1 MKSKNSQ
8 FDYILAGIVFSLIII
23 AIIVLAGTS
32 AQLSYQKFGDS
43 AKFLTHQLIFGFLL
57 GIIAF
62 IIAFKIPLIYYKK
75 YAGIFLLIN
84 LFFLLLV
91 FVPGI
96 GIESHGS
103 SRWVNIGFASF
114 QPSEFLKISF
124 ILYLAS
130 WITSKHNNNQIVNRK
145 PRYSKNNKLS
155 QINLKAQQFLF
166 KLNKTTNKSLLP
178 FLAIIF
184 FISIFLILQPD
195 VSTLGIILLTA
206 VIIYFCAETPLWHMI
221 LIGLL
226 GISSL
231 IALVKIAPYRINRFK
246 VFLDPN
252 FDPMGIGYQL
262 KQSLITIGSGGLFG
276 VGLGMS
282 RQKNVFLPESMSD
295 SIFSIFAEELGFI
308 GALFLIFLFLGFLWR
323 GFEIAKN
330 SSDKFYSF
338 VAIGITTYIV
348 VQAFINIGSMIGILP
363 LTGIPLPFFSY
374 GGSHIVAE
382 LIGVGILFNISK
394 NNNLR

>member
-1 MKSKNSQ
+1 MKSKNKNQ

-23 AIIVLAGTS
+23 AIIILAGTS

-43 AKFLTHQLIFGFLL
+43 AKFLTHQIIFGFLL
-57 GIIAF
+57 GGIACV
-62 IIAFKIPLIYYKK
+62 IAFKIPLIYFKK
-75 YAGIFLLIN
+75 YAGILLLIN
-84 LFFLLLV
+84 LFFLLLI

-96 GIESHGS
+96 GISSHGS
-103 SRWVNIGFASF
+103 SRWINIGFASF

-130 WITSKHNNNQIVNRK
+130 WITAKYNNNQIFSKK
-145 PRYSKNNKLS
+145 PRFSKNKKFS
-155 QINLKAQQFLF
+155 QIQQFLF
-166 KLNKTTNKSLLP
+166 KLNKGTNKSLLP
-178 FLAIIF
+178 FLLIIF
-184 FISIFLILQPD
+184 FISIFLISQPD

-206 VIIYFCAETPLWHMI
+206 VIIYFSAGTPFWHMI

-231 IALVKIAPYRINRFK
+231 WILIKMAPYRANRFK
-246 VFLDPN
+246 VFFNPN
-252 FDPMGIGYQL
+252 FDPMGIGYQI

-282 RQKNVFLPESMSD
+282 QQKNVFLPESMSD
-295 SIFSIFAEELGFI
+295 SIFSILAEELGFI
-308 GALFLIFLFLGFLWR
+308 GALFLIFLFLGLLWR

-330 SSDKFYSF
+330 SSDKFYSL
-338 VAIGITTYIV
+338 VAIGITAWIV
-348 VQAFINIGSMIGILP
+348 IQAFINIGSMIGILP

-374 GGSHIVAE
+374 GGSHIIAE
-382 LIGVGILFNISK
+382 LIGIGILFNISK
-394 NNNLR
+394 NSN